1 MGRRIDS
8 AELEQRREWVRKQVE
23 SGLSA
28 ARFCRENALNP
39 NCFHTWKRDLLETP
53 SKAARTNSKRTT
65 PKSVAIDS
73 VAIDSVA
80 IESRDGSKQPSSFL
94 QIPVSIPS
102 SPTWVEVSMADG
114 IVVRVPAANLAAL
127 KLVLASLKSDREG
140 AYA

>member
-8 AELEQRREWVRKQVE
+8 TELEQRREWVRKQVE

-39 NCFHTWKRDLLETP
+39 NCFHTWKRDLLAVQ
-53 SKAARTNSKRTT
+53 SRAARTNSKRTT
-65 PKSVAIDS
+65 PRSVAIE
-73 VAIDSVA
+73 SVA
-80 IESRDGSKQPSSFL
+80 IESRAGSKRPSSFL
-94 QIPVSIPS
+94 QIPASIPS

-127 KLVLASLKSDREG
+127 KMVLSSLKADREG

>member
-8 AELEQRREWVRKQVE
+8 TELEQRREWVRKQVE

-28 ARFCRENALNP
+28 ARFCRENTLNP
-39 NCFHTWKRDLLETP
+39 NCFHTWKRGLLATQ

-65 PKSVAIDS
+65 PKSVAIES
-73 VAIDSVA
+73 VAIK
-80 IESRDGSKQPSSFL
+80 SRTGSKRPSSFL
-94 QIPVSIPS
+94 QIPASIPS

-127 KLVLASLKSDREG
+127 KMVLSSLKADREG

>member
-8 AELEQRREWVRKQVE
+8 AELELRREWVRKQVE

-65 PKSVAIDS
+65 ST
-73 VAIDSVA
+73 SVA

-114 IVVRVPAANLAAL
+114 IVVRVPAAT
-127 KLVLASLKSDREG
+127 SG
-140 AYA
+140 